1 MEDGIAAFEYLHE
14 GCKPPIIHRDV
25 KTSNICL
32 DGKLQ
37 AKVADFGCPD
47 SCHQRVELL
56 YQLKLLAHPAT
67 SILSKSS
74 TTVTISMNSGC
85 WIVKSKL
92 MFLCYTKALRVELPP
107 SSQESSSLLS
117 SWESRSLLSSQELNY
132 LVSLWSLREC
142 IL

>member
-1 MEDGIAAFEYLHE
+1 MEDRIAAFEYVHE

-56 YQLKLLAHPAT
+56 FQLKLLAHPAT

-74 TTVTISMNSGC
+74 TTVTISMNFGC

-117 SWESRSLLSSQELNY
+117 SWESRSLLSS
-132 LVSLWSLREC
+132 
-142 IL
+142 